1 MAGTL
6 RLRPMTDDEHD
17 AYRERSER
25 DYAVDIAEA
34 GGLDA
39 DSAAARSAEEFARL
53 LPDGTR
59 SPGMHLWTAEV
70 DGEPVGIG
78 WIELRQR
85 PNGTSAWVFDIRV
98 DDAQR
103 GKGLGRA
110 LMEALH
116 AAARD
121 LGATSVG
128 LNVFGHNTAAVRL
141 YESLGYRVTAQQ
153 MRVEI

>member
-1 MAGTL
+1 MGGTL
-6 RLRPMTDDEHD
+6 RL
-17 AYRERSER
+17 
-25 DYAVDIAEA
+25 
-34 GGLDA
+34 
-39 DSAAARSAEEFARL
+39 
-53 LPDGTR
+53 
-59 SPGMHLWTAEV
+59 
-70 DGEPVGIG
+70 
-78 WIELRQR
+78 R

-110 LMEALH
+110 LMEAMH

>member
-1 MAGTL
+1 MPGTL
-6 RLRPMTDDEHD
+6 RLRPMTEDEH
-17 AYRERSER
+17 ATYRAQSER
-25 DYAVDIAEA
+25 EYADDIAEA

-39 DSAAARSAEEFARL
+39 DTAAARSAEEFARL
-53 LPDGTR
+53 LPDGTS

-85 PNGTSAWVFDIRV
+85 PNGTSAWVFDLRV

-110 LMEALH
+110 LMEAMH

-128 LNVFGHNTAAVRL
+128 LNVFGHNTTAVRL

-153 MRVEI
+153 MRVDL